1 MIFDNGASIDDE
13 EFKKCQFQI
22 VDVLKKY
29 TTDLKLA
36 KLILQDIDLD
46 DFATIKDD

>member
-1 MIFDNGASIDDE
+1 MIFDNGASIEDKE
-13 EFKKCQFQI
+13 LKECQIQI
-22 VDVLKKY
+22 VDVLKRY